1 MSITSYSAVYNADGG
16 LVGEARYVLGH
27 IFGRTECA
35 LCDITHS
42 PLRRKPEW
50 DRMIARLPVP
60 LHVLHRNELAPEL
73 AAFLGGT
80 ALPVVI
86 AHRDDGSVSQMLA
99 ADELAGLGGS
109 VEAFALALGKATP
122 VVIHGKD
129 S

>member
-73 AAFLGGT
+73 AALLGGT

-122 VVIHGKD
+122 VVLHGKD

>member
-1 MSITSYSAVYNADGG
+1 MSITSYTAVYNADGG
-16 LVGEARYVLGH
+16 LVGEARFVLSH
-27 IFGRTECA
+27 IFGRTECP

-50 DRMIARLPVP
+50 DRMIARMAVP
-60 LHVLHRNELAPEL
+60 IHVLHRNEVAPEL
-73 AAFLGGT
+73 AVLLGGT
-80 ALPVVI
+80 ALPIVI
-86 AHRDDGSVSQMLA
+86 AHHEDGSVRQVLT